1 MIGERGADGGLLCET
16 ESLLLQRL
24 SLRLSKNYSLV
35 IARPRRGRGNLAEL
49 FRFLYVFRR
58 IRNFSD

>member
-1 MIGERGADGGLLCET
+1 MIGERGADGGLLCVT

-35 IARPRRGRGNLAEL
+35 IARPRRGRGNLAE
-49 FRFLYVFRR
+49 
-58 IRNFSD
+58 